1 MLRSLYSGVSGLKAH
16 QVRMDIIG
24 NNVANVNTF
33 GYKKSRVTF
42 LDLFSQTLRN
52 ASRPSDEQGGI
63 NPTQVGLGVTI
74 GSTNTIFSPGSIQP
88 TERDTDMAISGDGFY
103 TLKDSQGEFVFS
115 RLGAFEFD
123 ATGTL
128 VNQTGLRVQGY
139 TVDDQTGTLT
149 QTIGDII
156 IPGDSGLEPEATN
169 DITYVNNLDANAA
182 IGTSTTVAKEVY
194 DSQGQGHMI
203 SLTYTKV
210 ADNDWQYSVSLAEDD
225 PLIQDYISEYFP
237 DFASLSQDA
246 QEFAVEAAQANVFEP
261 EATTAY
267 MGKARTTLE
276 VPATKASTS
285 IMGGDMIITAKEGGI
300 DGNNISVEFLEAAE
314 NDTPTTV
321 EVVGDKIT
329 VTIGK
334 TGAALKSYQEV
345 VDSINFSPAS
355 SLIGAKV
362 ASTATPTDPASA
374 EPSVTLNG
382 GVESAPITISAAN
395 SGLGGND
402 YSIVLDDGNGA
413 ANQVLGA
420 TINANDKVTVTLAT
434 DANGQVTSTLQEVV
448 DMINSMGSV
457 NAAATEDDLGSVGT
471 AANGDITFSSIPEE
485 GSTITIADTT
495 IAFFDSSAGNYADA
509 AAAATALG
517 TDEAVDINGL
527 ADGDAVASAIE
538 SDITIA
544 GYTLTAVGSGG
555 QLDVDAVS
563 VGAFAGS
570 VFLSADDAQDVVA
583 EVNSAYKDYLAGAV
597 AETQFVGGF
606 LEGLDITADFMGVA
620 GNEIS
625 IKMQNLSTA
634 TETTATADGTDITVN
649 LAPGAT
655 LGDVIDALNGNSES
669 AMLVD
674 AALAAGAD
682 KDALASTA
690 VATNMIGGSAAATN
704 PRTGSIL
711 FDVNGK
717 IDEEATRKANLAG
730 TGKLTKSFSFDP
742 VGSDADRVTVSP
754 NFEGLTQFEG
764 AFSVVARDQDGNPAS
779 TISNINV
786 EKDGTIIG
794 EFAGG
799 YRKVLGQI
807 TLATFANKGGLN
819 KIGNSLYR
827 ATGNS
832 GDPQIDSPETVGRG
846 TIVSNALEMSN
857 VDLAEEFTD
866 MVITQRGFQANSR
879 TISTSDDILQELVNL
894 KR

>member
-52 ASRPSDEQGGI
+52 ASRPTDEQGGI
-63 NPTQVGLGVTI
+63 NPTQVGLGVAI

-103 TLKDSQGEFVFS
+103 SLKDSQGEFVFS

-139 TVDDQTGTLT
+139 TVDDLGTLT
-149 QTIGDII
+149 QTVGDIV
-156 IPGDSGLEPEATN
+156 IPGDSGLEPEPTKE
-169 DITYVNNLDANAA
+169 ITFVNNLNSKAE
-182 IGTSTTVAKEVY
+182 IGTSTIVAKQVY
-194 DSQGQGHMI
+194 DSQGQSHMI
-203 SLTYTKV
+203 NTTYTKT
-210 ADNDWQYSVSLAEDD
+210 ADNEWQYSVSLAEDD
-225 PLIQDYISEYFP
+225 SLIQGYINEYFP
-237 DFASLSQDA
+237 NFSSLSQDA
-246 QEFAVEAAQANVFEP
+246 KQFAIEAAQANVFEP

-267 MGKARTTLE
+267 MGKARTTLDI
-276 VPATKASTS
+276 PATKASGS
-285 IMGGDMIITAKEGGI
+285 MMGGDMIITANVGGT

-314 NDTPTTV
+314 DDAPTTV

-334 TGAALKSYQEV
+334 NGTNLKSYQEV
-345 VDSINFSPAS
+345 ADSINFSPAS

-362 ASTATPTDPASA
+362 ASTATSTDPASA
-374 EPSVTLNG
+374 EPSVTLKG
-382 GVESAPITISAAN
+382 GVESAAITISAAN
-395 SGLGGND
+395 SGLDGND
-402 YSIVLDDGNGA
+402 YSIVIDDGNGA
-413 ANQVLGA
+413 AGQTLA
-420 TINANDKVTVTLAT
+420 ASINSNDKVTVTLAT
-434 DANGQVTSTLQEVV
+434 DANGQVTSTLQDVV
-448 DMINSMGSV
+448 DVINT
-457 NAAATEDDLGSVGT
+457 N
-471 AANGDITFSSIPEE
+471 
-485 GSTITIADTT
+485 
-495 IAFFDSSAGNYADA
+495 
-509 AAAATALG
+509 
-517 TDEAVDINGL
+517 
-527 ADGDAVASAIE
+527 
-538 SDITIA
+538 
-544 GYTLTAVGSGG
+544 
-555 QLDVDAVS
+555 
-563 VGAFAGS
+563 
-570 VFLSADDAQDVVA
+570 LSADVEAK
-583 EVNSAYKDYLAGAV
+583 VNSAYSDYLAGEV

-606 LEGLDITADFMGVA
+606 LEGLDITADFQGVA

-625 IKMQNLSTA
+625 IKLQNLSTA
-634 TETTATADGTDITVN
+634 TATTASADGTNITVS

-655 LGDVIDALNGNSES
+655 LSDVVSALNGDPET
-669 AMLVD
+669 ATLVD
-674 AALAAGAD
+674 ASLADSSYAAALAD
-682 KDALASTA
+682 PTP
-690 VATNMIGGSAAATN
+690 VTNMIGGSAAATN

-711 FDVNGK
+711 FDVYGK
-717 IDEEATRKANLAG
+717 IDEEATRKTNLAS

-742 VGSDADRVTVSP
+742 IGSDADRVTVSP
-754 NFEGLTQFEG
+754 DFEGLTQFEG
-764 AFSVVARDQDGNPAS
+764 AFSVVARNQDGNPAS

-807 TLATFANKGGLN
+807 TLATFANMGGLN

-827 ATGNS
+827 STGNS
-832 GDPQIDSPETVGRG
+832 GDPQIDAPETVGRG
-846 TIVSNALEMSN
+846 TIVANALEMSN

-879 TISTSDDILQELVNL
+879 TISTSDEILQELVNL